1 MTAQRTGRLS
11 DLAAAGR
18 AIPCAGNLPLE
29 INDPDRAWFIEHG
42 AVEIFL
48 SEQRDGVD
56 VVAPQHALHAEQGRL
71 LFGVE
76 PKLKDGLVFGFV
88 AKGLPGTVLREL
100 GSTGLAVLDPAEL
113 AAQTDA
119 WLTDLATLLA
129 RDVEPVPRADILLH
143 AGQAIKAKGLLATR
157 RDVVWA
163 ADLPRGTAFFMG
175 LADLPDSVSLA
186 PVSAS
191 TWLTLMEETPVT
203 GISSKTLAERGEL
216 LSALQ
221 DFHGVALAL
230 ETINR
235 ELAIIDLVHLDRA
248 QLNRRRADEE
258 DARRRLFD
266 LHRPQGDAADEG
278 GPAGLFAALGAI
290 GRCEGIEFKFPEP
303 KEGIGI
309 AQSLDTVVDLS
320 GVRARQVN
328 LATLERWWRVAGG
341 SMLAFR
347 ADDGRPVALLPG
359 GFGGFKALD
368 PVSGRRTK
376 VGTAHAAALSP
387 EAWIFYRP
395 LPPGSTNLRDLLRIG
410 GGNWGDPMRFLLAG
424 LLVGLATLLP
434 AVLAGV
440 MLNRALP
447 IGDAGLLYAAAGA
460 LVAVAVLQALLQLVQ
475 GMALMRLEGRAIS
488 RIEAAFWD
496 RLLRLPLDFLQ
507 RYPAG
512 DIAMRGMVFRVLRD
526 DVLGAVAIAAV
537 SVAFVLPAFALIFS
551 YQGDSTLPAGG
562 FAFGGLVLIALIC
575 LCQIGPQRRVF
586 AVMRSISGL
595 LLQLVRGIPRFRTG
609 NAEGSAYAIWARDY
623 LRQKREEIKVGNAA
637 AHLQAWQAAAVAL
650 PGAILVMAVP
660 LSGDERITAG
670 TFIVIYLLFN
680 AFMAAYGRLSAVFSQ
695 IATVKPSLDL
705 IHPFLVEA
713 TEVTVTGQ
721 PVDELGGSVS
731 LDRVSFRYSIRRA
744 TDPRRC
750 LDGVPP
756 RRIRRHRRRIGRR
769 KEHDFPPAARARPA

>member
-1 MTAQRTGRLS
+1 MAAQRTGRLS

-18 AIPCAGNLPLE
+18 SIPCAGNQPLE
-29 INDPDRAWFIEHG
+29 ISDPDRAWFVERG
-42 AVEIFL
+42 TVEIFL
-48 SEQRDGVD
+48 SEHRDGVE
-56 VVAPQHALHAEQGRL
+56 VVAPQHALHAGQGRL

-76 PKLKDGLVFGFV
+76 PKLEDGLVFGFV
-88 AKGLPGTVLREL
+88 AKGLPGTMLREL
-100 GSTGLAVLDPAEL
+100 DRSGLAVLDPAEL
-113 AAQTDA
+113 AAQADA
-119 WLTDLATLLA
+119 WLTDLDKLLA
-129 RDVEPVPRADILLH
+129 RDVEPVPRADFLLNV
-143 AGQAIKAKGLLATR
+143 GQTVQAKGLLAAR

-163 ADLPRGTAFFMG
+163 VDLPQGAAFFMG
-175 LADLPDSVSLA
+175 LADVPDSVSMV

-191 TWLTLMEETPVT
+191 TWLTLMEESSVT

-216 LSALQ
+216 LSALR
-221 DFHGVALAL
+221 DFHDVALSL
-230 ETINR
+230 ESINR
-235 ELAIIDLVHLDRA
+235 ELAVIDLVHLDRA

-266 LHRPQGDAADEG
+266 LQRSHGDATDEG
-278 GPAGLFAALGAI
+278 GPAGLFAALGEI

-309 AQSLDTVVDLS
+309 AQSLDAVMDLS
-320 GVRARQVN
+320 GVRARRVN

-359 GFGGFKALD
+359 GLGGFRSLD

-376 VGTAHAAALSP
+376 VGAAHAAALSP

-395 LPPGSTNLRDLLRIG
+395 LPPGSANLRDLLRVG
-410 GGNWGDPMRFLLAG
+410 GGNSGDLTRFLLAG
-424 LLVGLATLLP
+424 LLAGLATLLP

-440 MLNRALP
+440 ILNRALP

-460 LVAVAVLQALLQLVQ
+460 LVAVAVLQALLQLTQ
-475 GMALMRLEGRAIS
+475 GMALMRLEGRVIS

-512 DIAMRGMVFRVLRD
+512 DTAMRGMVFRVLRD

-586 AVMRSISGL
+586 EVMRSLSGL
-595 LLQLVRGIPRFRTG
+595 LAQLVRGIPRFRTG

-623 LRQKREEIKVGNAA
+623 LRQKREEISVGNVT

-650 PGAILVMAVP
+650 PGAVLVMAVP
-660 LSGDERITAG
+660 LSGDERVTAG
-670 TFIVIYLLFN
+670 TFVVIYLLFN

-705 IHPFLVEA
+705 IRPFLAEA
-713 TEVTVTGQ
+713 TEVTVAGQ
-721 PVDELGGSVS
+721 PVDELGGSS
-731 LDRVSFRYSIRRA
+731 LARPRLVPLQLRRA
-744 TDPRRC
+744 TDPRRY
-750 LDGVPP
+750 LNGVPS
-756 RRIRRHRRRIGRR
+756 RRIRRHRR
-769 KEHDFPPAARARPA
+769 